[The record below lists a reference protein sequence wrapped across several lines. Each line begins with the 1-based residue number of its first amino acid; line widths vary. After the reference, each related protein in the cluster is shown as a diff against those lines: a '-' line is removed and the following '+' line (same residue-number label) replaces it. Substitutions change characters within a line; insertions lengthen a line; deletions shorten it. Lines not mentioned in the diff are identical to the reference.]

1 MKKLFTVLLL
11 IISLTASA
19 QLFQEDA
26 THLRFHKVKVYIKA
40 AKQVVKNE
48 KVFIVKYDKQQLEA
62 LTGKQYK
69 TLEFKGKAKRKT
81 LKGQLFWKLQTQSGT
96 IVYIHA
102 DKKIVMFEDGKSI
115 TMLYN

>member
-1 MKKLFTVLLL
+1 MKKLFTILLL
-11 IISLTASA
+11 ITSLTLSA

-40 AKQVVKNE
+40 AKHIVKKQ
-48 KVFIVKYDKQQLEA
+48 KVFIVKYDQHQLKA

-69 TLEFKGKAKRKT
+69 TLKFKGKAKRKT
-81 LKGQLFWKLQTQSGT
+81 LRGQLFWKLQTESGT
-96 IVYIHA
+96 IVFIHA
-102 DKKIVMFEDGKSI
+102 DKKLVMFEDDKSI

>member
-11 IISLTASA
+11 ITSLTASC

-40 AKQVVKNE
+40 TKQIVKKR
-48 KVFIVKYDKQQLEA
+48 KVFIVKYNKEQLKA

-69 TLEFKGKAKRKT
+69 TLKFKGKAKRKILT
-81 LKGQLFWKLQTQSGT
+81 GQLFWKLQSESGT
-96 IVYIHA
+96 IVFIHA
-102 DKKIVMFEDGKSI
+102 DKKIVMFEDYKSI

>member
-1 MKKLFTVLLL
+1 MKKLFIVLLF
-11 IISLTASA
+11 ITSLTASA

-40 AKQVVKNE
+40 TKQIFKKQ
-48 KVFIVKYDKQQLEA
+48 KVFIVKYDEQQLKA

-69 TLEFKGKAKRKT
+69 TLNFKGKAKRKI
-81 LKGQLFWKLQTQSGT
+81 LRGQLFWKLQTQSGT

-102 DKKIVMFEDGKSI
+102 DKKIVMFEDGESI